1 LDHHGPWC
9 QRDGDVSPGEP
20 GGRAER
26 AKSRSVNMA
35 RIVAQRK
42 TPKCREKSDKSPIN
56 GFKLADIGTRARTIQ
71 RALQQFFA
79 L

>member
-1 LDHHGPWC
+1 MDHQGPWC
-9 QRDGDVSPGEP
+9 QRDGEASPGEP

-42 TPKCREKSDKSPIN
+42 TLKCHDKSGKSQIN
-56 GFKLADIGTRARTIQ
+56 RRKLTDIAE
-71 RALQQFFA
+71 AA
-79 L
+79 

>member
-1 LDHHGPWC
+1 
-9 QRDGDVSPGEP
+9 
-20 GGRAER
+20 
-26 AKSRSVNMA
+26 MA

-42 TPKCREKSDKSPIN
+42 TRKCREKSDKSPIN
-56 GFKLADIGTRARTIQ
+56 RFKLADIDTGARTIQ